1 MFKYEQSENA
11 KSNKKLKEVKLLTNY
26 FPVKKANVHSNISE
40 YETEPSIQKNF
51 SNKVQKNKNHIQA
64 KSVQTTH
71 NTHVSP
77 CKSLNKSKKENTNQ
91 RPNKSSKGSL
101 YNLNNLNLGDYFSE
115 KIIITQ
121 QKFIDYK
128 DNKIN
133 TLQRELSLLK
143 KEVNLYKN
151 KNTDTNLNNI
161 SKIKKISGNITKRNK
176 NNSTEKNINLNINN
190 NIFQNFEDKLNM
202 DNNYKNKIL
211 LGNNKSY
218 ISYNT
223 FFSNDILL
231 NKNNNN
237 ININTETADKKLKK
251 HLSSLLTE
259 SNVANI
265 NIKTNPTNN
274 IINNM
279 SNIAKHKNKKYKNK
293 NNANKDTNKK
303 NLLNMIYLSKK
314 GCYNH
319 TNNNYDHTTKI
330 ANLNINNTCTNN
342 KDKGKIEGKEMKHD
356 LHFYA
361 NTMKERQM
369 IIKENLQ
376 SKKGN
381 KCDLRMQ
388 NELENLSDRI
398 NKLFNCYFDYY
409 EQKNNS
415 NQILK

>member
-1 MFKYEQSENA
+1 MFKYEQSENS

-26 FPVKKANVHSNISE
+26 IPVKKANAHSNISE
-40 YETEPSIQKNF
+40 YETETSIQKNF

-71 NTHVSP
+71 NNHVSP
-77 CKSLNKSKKENTNQ
+77 CKSLNKNKKENTNQ
-91 RPNKSSKGSL
+91 RPNKSSRGSL

-115 KIIITQ
+115 KIIMTQ

-161 SKIKKISGNITKRNK
+161 NKIKKIGGNITKRNK
-176 NNSTEKNINLNINN
+176 NNSTDKNINLNINN
-190 NIFQNFEDKLNM
+190 NIYQNLEHKINLG
-202 DNNYKNKIL
+202 NNYTNKIL

-223 FFSNDILL
+223 FFSNDIII
-231 NKNNNN
+231 NKNNNTNAN
-237 ININTETADKKLKK
+237 IETADKKLKK
-251 HLSSLLTE
+251 HLSSLLTD

-265 NIKTNPTNN
+265 NIKTNMTNN
-274 IINNM
+274 MN
-279 SNIAKHKNKKYKNK
+279 NIAKHKNKKYKNK
-293 NNANKDTNKK
+293 NNANKDINKK

-330 ANLNINNTCTNN
+330 VNLNINNTCANY
-342 KDKGKIEGKEMKHD
+342 KDKGKIEEKEIKHD

-376 SKKGN
+376 SKKAN
-381 KCDLRMQ
+381 KCDIRLQ

-409 EQKNNS
+409 QQKNN
-415 NQILK
+415 NKILK

>member
-1 MFKYEQSENA
+1 MFKYEQSENS

-26 FPVKKANVHSNISE
+26 IPVKKANAHSNISE
-40 YETEPSIQKNF
+40 YETETSIQKNF

-71 NTHVSP
+71 NNHVSP
-77 CKSLNKSKKENTNQ
+77 CKSLNKNKKENTNQ
-91 RPNKSSKGSL
+91 RPNKSSRGSL

-115 KIIITQ
+115 KIIMTQ

-161 SKIKKISGNITKRNK
+161 SKIKKIGGNITKRNK
-176 NNSTEKNINLNINN
+176 NNSTDKNINLNINN
-190 NIFQNFEDKLNM
+190 NIYQNLEHKINLG
-202 DNNYKNKIL
+202 NNYTNKIL

-223 FFSNDILL
+223 FFSNDIII
-231 NKNNNN
+231 NKNNNTNAN
-237 ININTETADKKLKK
+237 IETADKKLKK
-251 HLSSLLTE
+251 HLSSLLTD

-265 NIKTNPTNN
+265 NIKTNMTNN
-274 IINNM
+274 MN
-279 SNIAKHKNKKYKNK
+279 NIAKHKNKKYKNK
-293 NNANKDTNKK
+293 NNANKDINKK

-330 ANLNINNTCTNN
+330 VNLNINNTCANY
-342 KDKGKIEGKEMKHD
+342 KDKGKIEEKEMKHD

-376 SKKGN
+376 SKKAN
-381 KCDLRMQ
+381 KCDIRLQ

-409 EQKNNS
+409 QQKNN
-415 NQILK
+415 NKILK

>member
-26 FPVKKANVHSNISE
+26 FPVKKANAHSNISE

-190 NIFQNFEDKLNM
+190 NIFQNFEHKLNM

-330 ANLNINNTCTNN
+330 ANLNINNACTNN
-342 KDKGKIEGKEMKHD
+342 KDKGKIEEKEMKHD

>member
-1 MFKYEQSENA
+1 MFKYDQTENS

-26 FPVKKANVHSNISE
+26 IPVKKANAHSNISE
-40 YETEPSIQKNF
+40 YETETSIQKNF

-71 NTHVSP
+71 NNHVSP
-77 CKSLNKSKKENTNQ
+77 CKSLNKSKKENINQ
-91 RPNKSSKGSL
+91 RHNKSSRGSL

-115 KIIITQ
+115 KIIMTQ

-143 KEVNLYKN
+143 KEVNLYMN
-151 KNTDTNLNNI
+151 KNTDANLNPPT
-161 SKIKKISGNITKRNK
+161 KIKKISGNITKRNK
-176 NNSTEKNINLNINN
+176 NNSTEKNMNLNINQ
-190 NIFQNFEDKLNM
+190 NIYQDFEHKINL
-202 DNNYKNKIL
+202 DNNYANKIL
-211 LGNNKSY
+211 LGSNKSY
-218 ISYNT
+218 ISFNT
-223 FFSNDILL
+223 FFSNDIL
-231 NKNNNN
+231 NNN
-237 ININTETADKKLKK
+237 INTNGNTDVADKKLKK

-265 NIKTNPTNN
+265 NIKTNNANN

-279 SNIAKHKNKKYKNK
+279 NNIAKHKNKKYKNK
-293 NNANKDTNKK
+293 NNVNKDMNKK

-319 TNNNYDHTTKI
+319 ANNNYDHNTKI
-330 ANLNINNTCTNN
+330 VNLNINNTCASN
-342 KDKGKIEGKEMKHD
+342 KEKTKLEENEMKHD

-381 KCDLRMQ
+381 KCDLRIQ
-388 NELENLSDRI
+388 NELQNLSDKI

-409 EQKNNS
+409 QQKNYN
-415 NQILK
+415 KVK

>member
-1 MFKYEQSENA
+1 MFKYDQTENS

-26 FPVKKANVHSNISE
+26 IPVKKANAHSNISE
-40 YETEPSIQKNF
+40 YETETSIQKNF

-71 NTHVSP
+71 KNHVSP
-77 CKSLNKSKKENTNQ
+77 CKSLNKSKKENINQ
-91 RPNKSSKGSL
+91 RHNKSSRGSL

-115 KIIITQ
+115 KIIMTQ

-143 KEVNLYKN
+143 KEVNLYMN
-151 KNTDTNLNNI
+151 KNTDANLNPPT
-161 SKIKKISGNITKRNK
+161 KIKKISGNITKRNK
-176 NNSTEKNINLNINN
+176 NNSTEKNMNLNINQ
-190 NIFQNFEDKLNM
+190 NIYQDFEHKINL
-202 DNNYKNKIL
+202 DNNYANKIL

-218 ISYNT
+218 ISFNT
-223 FFSNDILL
+223 FFSNDIL
-231 NKNNNN
+231 NNN
-237 ININTETADKKLKK
+237 INTNGNTDAADKKLKK

-265 NIKTNPTNN
+265 NIKTNNANN

-279 SNIAKHKNKKYKNK
+279 NNIAKHKNKKYKNK
-293 NNANKDTNKK
+293 NNVNKDMNKK

-319 TNNNYDHTTKI
+319 ANNNYDHNTKI
-330 ANLNINNTCTNN
+330 VNLNINNTCASN
-342 KDKGKIEGKEMKHD
+342 KDKTKLEEKEMKHD

-381 KCDLRMQ
+381 KCDLRIQ
-388 NELENLSDRI
+388 NELQNLSDKI

-409 EQKNNS
+409 QQKNYN
-415 NQILK
+415 KVK

>member
-1 MFKYEQSENA
+1 MFKYEQSENS

-26 FPVKKANVHSNISE
+26 IPVKKANAHSNISE
-40 YETEPSIQKNF
+40 YETETSIQKNF

-71 NTHVSP
+71 NNHVSP
-77 CKSLNKSKKENTNQ
+77 CKSLNKNKKENTNQ
-91 RPNKSSKGSL
+91 RPNKSSRGSL

-115 KIIITQ
+115 KIIMTQ

-151 KNTDTNLNNI
+151 KNTDSNLNNI
-161 SKIKKISGNITKRNK
+161 SKIKKIGGNITKRNK
-176 NNSTEKNINLNINN
+176 NNSTDKNINLNINN
-190 NIFQNFEDKLNM
+190 NIYQNLEHKINLG
-202 DNNYKNKIL
+202 NNYTNKIL

-223 FFSNDILL
+223 FFSNDIII
-231 NKNNNN
+231 NKNNNTNAN
-237 ININTETADKKLKK
+237 IETADKKLKK
-251 HLSSLLTE
+251 HLSSLLTD

-265 NIKTNPTNN
+265 NIKTNMTNN
-274 IINNM
+274 MN
-279 SNIAKHKNKKYKNK
+279 NIAKHKNKKYKNK
-293 NNANKDTNKK
+293 NNANKDINKK

-330 ANLNINNTCTNN
+330 VNLNINNTCANY
-342 KDKGKIEGKEMKHD
+342 KDKGKIEEKEMKHD

-376 SKKGN
+376 SKKAN
-381 KCDLRMQ
+381 KCDIRLQ

-409 EQKNNS
+409 QQKNN
-415 NQILK
+415 NKILK

>member
-1 MFKYEQSENA
+1 MFKYEQSENS

-26 FPVKKANVHSNISE
+26 IPVKKANAHSNISE
-40 YETEPSIQKNF
+40 YETETSIQKNF

-71 NTHVSP
+71 NNHVSP
-77 CKSLNKSKKENTNQ
+77 CKSLNKNKKENTNQ
-91 RPNKSSKGSL
+91 RPNKSSRGSL

-115 KIIITQ
+115 KIIMTQ

-161 SKIKKISGNITKRNK
+161 SKIKKIGGNITKRNK
-176 NNSTEKNINLNINN
+176 NNSTDKNINLNINN
-190 NIFQNFEDKLNM
+190 NIYQNFEHKINFG
-202 DNNYKNKIL
+202 NNYTNKIL

-223 FFSNDILL
+223 FFSNDIII
-231 NKNNNN
+231 NKNNNTNAN
-237 ININTETADKKLKK
+237 IETADKKLKK
-251 HLSSLLTE
+251 HLSSLLTD

-265 NIKTNPTNN
+265 NIKTNMTNN
-274 IINNM
+274 MN
-279 SNIAKHKNKKYKNK
+279 NIAKHKNKKYKNK
-293 NNANKDTNKK
+293 NNANKDINKK

-330 ANLNINNTCTNN
+330 VNLNINNTCANY
-342 KDKGKIEGKEMKHD
+342 KDKEKIEEKEMKHD

-376 SKKGN
+376 SKKAN
-381 KCDLRMQ
+381 KCDIRLQ

-409 EQKNNS
+409 QQKNN
-415 NQILK
+415 NKI

>member
-1 MFKYEQSENA
+1 MFKYEQSENS

-26 FPVKKANVHSNISE
+26 IPVKKANAHSNISE
-40 YETEPSIQKNF
+40 YETETSIQKNF

-71 NTHVSP
+71 NNHVSP
-77 CKSLNKSKKENTNQ
+77 CKSLNKNKKENTNQ
-91 RPNKSSKGSL
+91 RPNKSSRGSL

-115 KIIITQ
+115 KIIMTQ

-161 SKIKKISGNITKRNK
+161 SKIKKIGGNITKRNK
-176 NNSTEKNINLNINN
+176 NNSTDKNINLNINN
-190 NIFQNFEDKLNM
+190 NIYQNLEHKINLG
-202 DNNYKNKIL
+202 NNYTNKIL

-223 FFSNDILL
+223 FFSNDIII
-231 NKNNNN
+231 NKNNNTNAN
-237 ININTETADKKLKK
+237 IETADKKLKK
-251 HLSSLLTE
+251 HLSSLLTD

-265 NIKTNPTNN
+265 NIKTNMTNN
-274 IINNM
+274 MN
-279 SNIAKHKNKKYKNK
+279 NIAKHKNKKYKNK
-293 NNANKDTNKK
+293 NNANKDINKK

-330 ANLNINNTCTNN
+330 VNLNINNTCANY
-342 KDKGKIEGKEMKHD
+342 KDKGKIEEKEIKHD

-376 SKKGN
+376 SKKAN
-381 KCDLRMQ
+381 KCDIRLQ

-409 EQKNNS
+409 QQKNN
-415 NQILK
+415 NKI

>member
-40 YETEPSIQKNF
+40 YETETSIQKNF

-71 NTHVSP
+71 NTHASP

-91 RPNKSSKGSL
+91 RSNKSSKGSL

-190 NIFQNFEDKLNM
+190 NIFQNFEHKLNM

-303 NLLNMIYLSKK
+303 NLLNMIYLS
-314 GCYNH
+314 
-319 TNNNYDHTTKI
+319 
-330 ANLNINNTCTNN
+330 TCTNN
-342 KDKGKIEGKEMKHD
+342 KDKGKIEEKEMKHD

>member
-1 MFKYEQSENA
+1 MFKYEQSENS

-26 FPVKKANVHSNISE
+26 IPVKKANAHSNISE
-40 YETEPSIQKNF
+40 YETETSIQKNF

-71 NTHVSP
+71 NNHVSP
-77 CKSLNKSKKENTNQ
+77 CKSLNKNKKENTNQ
-91 RPNKSSKGSL
+91 RPNKSSRGSL

-115 KIIITQ
+115 KIIMTQ

-161 SKIKKISGNITKRNK
+161 SKIKKIGGNITKRNK
-176 NNSTEKNINLNINN
+176 NNS
-190 NIFQNFEDKLNM
+190 
-202 DNNYKNKIL
+202 NNYTNKIL

-223 FFSNDILL
+223 FFSNDIII
-231 NKNNNN
+231 NKNNNTNAN
-237 ININTETADKKLKK
+237 IETADKKLKK
-251 HLSSLLTE
+251 HLSSLLTD

-265 NIKTNPTNN
+265 NIKTNMTNN
-274 IINNM
+274 MN
-279 SNIAKHKNKKYKNK
+279 NIAKHKNKKYKNK
-293 NNANKDTNKK
+293 NNANKDINKK

-330 ANLNINNTCTNN
+330 VNLNINNTCANY
-342 KDKGKIEGKEMKHD
+342 KDKGKIEEKEMKHD

-376 SKKGN
+376 SKKAN
-381 KCDLRMQ
+381 KCDIRLQ

-409 EQKNNS
+409 QQKNN
-415 NQILK
+415 NKI

>member
-1 MFKYEQSENA
+1 MFKYEQSENS

-26 FPVKKANVHSNISE
+26 IPVKKANAHSNISE
-40 YETEPSIQKNF
+40 YETETSIQKNF

-71 NTHVSP
+71 NNHVSP
-77 CKSLNKSKKENTNQ
+77 CKSLNKNKKENTNQ
-91 RPNKSSKGSL
+91 RPNKSSRGSL

-115 KIIITQ
+115 KIIMTQ

-161 SKIKKISGNITKRNK
+161 SKIKKIGGNITKRNK
-176 NNSTEKNINLNINN
+176 NNSTDKNMNLNINN
-190 NIFQNFEDKLNM
+190 NIYQNLEHKINLG
-202 DNNYKNKIL
+202 NNYTNKIL

-223 FFSNDILL
+223 FFSNDIII
-231 NKNNNN
+231 NKNNNTNAN
-237 ININTETADKKLKK
+237 IETADKKLKK
-251 HLSSLLTE
+251 HLSSLLTD

-265 NIKTNPTNN
+265 NIKTNMTNN
-274 IINNM
+274 MN
-279 SNIAKHKNKKYKNK
+279 NIAKHKNKKYKNK
-293 NNANKDTNKK
+293 NNANKDINKK

-330 ANLNINNTCTNN
+330 VNLNINNTCANY
-342 KDKGKIEGKEMKHD
+342 KDKGKIEEKEMKHD

-376 SKKGN
+376 SKKAN
-381 KCDLRMQ
+381 KCDIRLQ

-409 EQKNNS
+409 QQKNN
-415 NQILK
+415 NKILK

>member
-1 MFKYEQSENA
+1 MFKYDQTENS

-26 FPVKKANVHSNISE
+26 IPVKKANAHSNISE
-40 YETEPSIQKNF
+40 YETETSIQKNF

-71 NTHVSP
+71 NNHASP
-77 CKSLNKSKKENTNQ
+77 CKSLNKSKKENINQ
-91 RPNKSSKGSL
+91 RHNKSSRGSL

-115 KIIITQ
+115 KIIMTQ

-143 KEVNLYKN
+143 KEVNLYMN
-151 KNTDTNLNNI
+151 KNTDANLNPPT
-161 SKIKKISGNITKRNK
+161 KIKKISGNITKRNK
-176 NNSTEKNINLNINN
+176 NNSTEKNMNLNINQ
-190 NIFQNFEDKLNM
+190 NIYQDFEHKINL
-202 DNNYKNKIL
+202 DNNYANKIL

-218 ISYNT
+218 ISFNT
-223 FFSNDILL
+223 FFSNDIL
-231 NKNNNN
+231 NNN
-237 ININTETADKKLKK
+237 INTNGNTDVADKKLKK

-265 NIKTNPTNN
+265 NIKTNNANN

-279 SNIAKHKNKKYKNK
+279 NKIAKHKNKKYKNK
-293 NNANKDTNKK
+293 NNVNKDMNKK

-319 TNNNYDHTTKI
+319 ANNNYDHNTKI
-330 ANLNINNTCTNN
+330 VNLNINNTCASN
-342 KDKGKIEGKEMKHD
+342 KEKTKLEEKEMKHD

-381 KCDLRMQ
+381 KCDLRIQ
-388 NELENLSDRI
+388 NELQNLSDKI

-409 EQKNNS
+409 QQKNYN
-415 NQILK
+415 KVK

>member
-1 MFKYEQSENA
+1 MFKYEQSENS

-26 FPVKKANVHSNISE
+26 IPVKKANAHSNISE
-40 YETEPSIQKNF
+40 YETESSIQKNF
-51 SNKVQKNKNHIQA
+51 SNKIQKNKNHIQA

-71 NTHVSP
+71 NNHASP
-77 CKSLNKSKKENTNQ
+77 CKSLNKNKKENMNQ
-91 RPNKSSKGSL
+91 RPNKSSRGSL

-115 KIIITQ
+115 KIIMTQ

-143 KEVNLYKN
+143 KEVNLYLN
-151 KNTDTNLNNI
+151 KNTDTNMNNI
-161 SKIKKISGNITKRNK
+161 SKIKKISGNFSKRNK
-176 NNSTEKNINLNINN
+176 SNSTDKNTNLNINK
-190 NIFQNFEDKLNM
+190 NIYQNLEQKINLE
-202 DNNYKNKIL
+202 NNYANKIL

-223 FFSNDILL
+223 FFSNDIII
-231 NKNNNN
+231 NKNNTNNN
-237 ININTETADKKLKK
+237 IETVDKKLKK

-259 SNVANI
+259 SNVANL
-265 NIKTNPTNN
+265 NVKTNTANN

-279 SNIAKHKNKKYKNK
+279 NNLAKHKNRKYKNK
-293 NNANKDTNKK
+293 NNANKDMNKK

-330 ANLNINNTCTNN
+330 ANLNINDTCTSN
-342 KDKGKIEGKEMKHD
+342 KDKGKIEEKEMKHD

-369 IIKENLQ
+369 IVKENLQ

-381 KCDLRMQ
+381 KGDMRTQSDLQ
-388 NELENLSDRI
+388 NLSDRI

-409 EQKNNS
+409 QQKNNKV
-415 NQILK
+415 LK

>member
-1 MFKYEQSENA
+1 MFKYEQSENS

-26 FPVKKANVHSNISE
+26 IPVKKANAHSNISE
-40 YETEPSIQKNF
+40 YETETSIQKNF

-71 NTHVSP
+71 NNHVSP
-77 CKSLNKSKKENTNQ
+77 CKSLNKNKKENTNQ
-91 RPNKSSKGSL
+91 RPNKSSRGSL

-115 KIIITQ
+115 KIIMTQ

-161 SKIKKISGNITKRNK
+161 SKIKKIGGNITKRNK
-176 NNSTEKNINLNINN
+176 NNSTDKNINLNINN
-190 NIFQNFEDKLNM
+190 NIYQNLEHKINLG
-202 DNNYKNKIL
+202 NNYTNKIL

-223 FFSNDILL
+223 FFSNDIII
-231 NKNNNN
+231 NKNNNTNAN
-237 ININTETADKKLKK
+237 IETADKKLKK
-251 HLSSLLTE
+251 HLSSLLTD

-265 NIKTNPTNN
+265 NIKTNMTNN
-274 IINNM
+274 MN
-279 SNIAKHKNKKYKNK
+279 NIAKHKNKKYKNK
-293 NNANKDTNKK
+293 NNANKDMNKK

-330 ANLNINNTCTNN
+330 VNLNINNTCANY
-342 KDKGKIEGKEMKHD
+342 KDKGKIEEKEMKHD

-376 SKKGN
+376 SKKAN
-381 KCDLRMQ
+381 KCDIRLQ

-409 EQKNNS
+409 QQKNN
-415 NQILK
+415 NKILK

>member
-1 MFKYEQSENA
+1 MFKYEQSENST

-26 FPVKKANVHSNISE
+26 IPVKKANAHSNISE
-40 YETEPSIQKNF
+40 YETETSIQKNF
-51 SNKVQKNKNHIQA
+51 SNKAQKNKNHIQA

-71 NTHVSP
+71 NNHVSP
-77 CKSLNKSKKENTNQ
+77 CKSLNKNKKENTNQ
-91 RPNKSSKGSL
+91 RPNKSSRGSL

-133 TLQRELSLLK
+133 TLERELFLLK

-151 KNTDTNLNNI
+151 KITDTNLNNI

-176 NNSTEKNINLNINN
+176 NNNTDININLNINN
-190 NIFQNFEDKLNM
+190 NIYQNFEHKINM
-202 DNNYKNKIL
+202 DNNYTNKIL

-218 ISYNT
+218 ISYNN
-223 FFSNDILL
+223 FFSNDIII
-231 NKNNNN
+231 NKNNTNAN
-237 ININTETADKKLKK
+237 IETADKKLKK

-259 SNVANI
+259 SNVVNI
-265 NIKTNPTNN
+265 NNKTNATNN
-274 IINNM
+274 IKNNM
-279 SNIAKHKNKKYKNK
+279 NNITKHKNKKYKNK
-293 NNANKDTNKK
+293 NNANKDMNKK
-303 NLLNMIYLSKK
+303 NLLNIIYLSKK

-330 ANLNINNTCTNN
+330 ANLNINNTCANN
-342 KDKGKIEGKEMKHD
+342 KDKGNIEEKEMKHD

-381 KCDLRMQ
+381 KCDTRMQ

-409 EQKNNS
+409 QQKNND
-415 NQILK
+415 NKVLK

>member
-1 MFKYEQSENA
+1 MFKYEQSENSS

-26 FPVKKANVHSNISE
+26 IPIKKANAHSNISE
-40 YETEPSIQKNF
+40 YETETSIQKNF

-71 NTHVSP
+71 NNHVSP
-77 CKSLNKSKKENTNQ
+77 CKSLNKNKKENANQ
-91 RPNKSSKGSL
+91 RPNKSSRGSL

-133 TLQRELSLLK
+133 TLERELSLLK

-151 KNTDTNLNNI
+151 KITDTNLNNI

-176 NNSTEKNINLNINN
+176 NNNTDININLNINK
-190 NIFQNFEDKLNM
+190 NIYQNFEHKINM
-202 DNNYKNKIL
+202 DNNYTNKIR

-223 FFSNDILL
+223 FFSNDIII
-231 NKNNNN
+231 NKNNTNAN
-237 ININTETADKKLKK
+237 IETADKKLKK

-265 NIKTNPTNN
+265 NNKTNATNN

-279 SNIAKHKNKKYKNK
+279 NNITKHKNKKYKNK
-293 NNANKDTNKK
+293 NNANKDMNKK
-303 NLLNMIYLSKK
+303 NLLNIIYLSKK

-330 ANLNINNTCTNN
+330 ANLNINNTCANN
-342 KDKGKIEGKEMKHD
+342 KDKGNIEEKEMKHD

-381 KCDLRMQ
+381 KCDIRMQ

-409 EQKNNS
+409 QQKNKN
-415 NQILK
+415 NKVLK

>member
-1 MFKYEQSENA
+1 MFKYDQTENT

-26 FPVKKANVHSNISE
+26 IPVKKANAHSNISE
-40 YETEPSIQKNF
+40 YETETSIQKNF

-71 NTHVSP
+71 NNHVSP
-77 CKSLNKSKKENTNQ
+77 CKSLNKSKKDNTNQ
-91 RPNKSSKGSL
+91 RPNKSSRGSL

-151 KNTDTNLNNI
+151 KNIDTNLNNT

-176 NNSTEKNINLNINN
+176 ISSTEKNINLNNN
-190 NIFQNFEDKLNM
+190 NIYQNFEHKINF
-202 DNNYKNKIL
+202 DNNYTNKIL

-223 FFSNDILL
+223 FFNNDIII
-231 NKNNNN
+231 NKNNTNAN
-237 ININTETADKKLKK
+237 IETADKKLKK

-265 NIKTNPTNN
+265 NIKTNTTNN

-279 SNIAKHKNKKYKNK
+279 NNIAKHKNKKYKNK
-293 NNANKDTNKK
+293 NNANKDMNKK

-330 ANLNINNTCTNN
+330 ANSNINNTCTNN
-342 KDKGKIEGKEMKHD
+342 KEKEMKHD

-381 KCDLRMQ
+381 KCDIRFQ
-388 NELENLSDRI
+388 NELENLSDKI

-409 EQKNNS
+409 QQKNN
-415 NQILK
+415 NNNKILK